1 MSFPFSIFVM
11 LFLPN
16 GLSLLV
22 FTLDFPLLWSFVFCA
37 HSLFIC
43 DGLSFLVVVLQFH
56 HWWSFIFNV
65 PLALAFFICS
75 FIIHW
80 CYSPLGTPLMPF
92 FIILLF
98 CNSNV
103 NGPSFFLCWFVILLT
118 PLFLSL
124 LLCSSI
130 ICFISFSTIFYNY
143 IVNIFLCAL
152 VFFVVLVF
160 IIHFQFY
167 IVVIMLSSL
176 FFYVLQFVGFIL
188 CLSKKLYF
196 YVYFHVLCC
205 KFC

>member
-152 VFFVVLVF
+152 VFFCCLG
-160 IIHFQFY
+160 FY
-167 IVVIMLSSL
+167 YSFSILYCCYYVIFT
-176 FFYVLQFVGFIL
+176 FFL
-188 CLSKKLYF
+188 CFAICGVHIMSF
-196 YVYFHVLCC
+196 
-205 KFC
+205 